1 MPAGETGIP
10 SKWFYERTRG
20 QYNIKLR
27 SEGTSA
33 RKKQFQVQFPSN
45 QKFVKTDLAKY
56 ENTWRLNPHEV
67 KKGAQ
72 WNLKKLGKEISA
84 EFEKMK
90 IILESLFTKI

>member
-1 MPAGETGIP
+1 MPAGENGIP

-20 QYNIKLR
+20 QYNIKCVVRALLLEKN
-27 SEGTSA
+27 SFNSIS
-33 RKKQFQVQFPSN
+33 SN

-72 WNLKKLGKEISA
+72 G
-84 EFEKMK
+84 
-90 IILESLFTKI
+90 T